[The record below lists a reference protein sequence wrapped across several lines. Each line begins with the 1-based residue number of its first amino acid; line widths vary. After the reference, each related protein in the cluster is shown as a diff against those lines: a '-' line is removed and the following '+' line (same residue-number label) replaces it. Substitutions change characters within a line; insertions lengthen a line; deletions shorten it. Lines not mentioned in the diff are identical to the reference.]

1 MVFIFMYV
9 FMLSAC
15 IIAIVYQLKYGKPNS
30 VWVELGI
37 ALVIDQVKSIPCQF
51 VIYWVVIRR
60 LGFFHITEGFNGKW
74 DDLAIIDG
82 GSDLSLFALCRF
94 KVRSFV
100 ENRIVDTTILVMTVI
115 LCVVIFTE
123 LALQD

>member
-9 FMLSAC
+9 GMLCAC
-15 IIAIVYQLKYGKPNS
+15 IIAIVYQVKYGKPYS
-30 VWVELGI
+30 VLVEVGI
-37 ALVIDQVKSIPCQF
+37 ALVIDQIKSIPCQF

-60 LGFFHITEGFNGKW
+60 LGFLPITEGFNGKW

-123 LALQD
+123 LAL